1 VIDARKDFK
10 MQEFNDLLNI
20 PKLQEL
26 LETLKDVDKQ
36 NKVFS
41 KFLDFFL
48 EIRVS
53 GTYFENQ
60 IGSETILPVLNYMIN
75 AEKCKNVSVEE
86 YFGLIEQNHEETIKL
101 KKLVKD

>member
-1 VIDARKDFK
+1 
-10 MQEFNDLLNI
+10 LNI

-60 IGSETILPVLNYMIN
+60 IGSETILPVLNHMIN
-75 AEKCKNVSVEE
+75 AEKYQNVSVEE
-86 YFGLIEQNHEETIKL
+86 YFGPTKQNLEETIKL
-101 KKLVKD
+101 KKVVKD